1 MRAAVAPAELETNQ
15 PPAPARQRRSHTFH
29 RPWRIWIVSLLFVV
43 FGVSFAAFLTA
54 AIALPVVGQR
64 WIGIAALACAFISV
78 VSRLAAFVLSRDLH
92 CGLCHGTVMSEK
104 RCRKHADAV
113 RLRPLGY
120 RATAV
125 LSVLFTL
132 SFRCMYCGTRF
143 KLWK

>member
-1 MRAAVAPAELETNQ
+1 MRAAAAVTDLDSSRP
-15 PPAPARQRRSHTFH
+15 PARQRRSHTFH

-43 FGVSFAAFLTA
+43 FAVSFTAFLTA
-54 AIALPVVGQR
+54 AIVLPITGQR
-64 WIGIAALACAFISV
+64 WIGIAALACALVSV
-78 VSRLAAFVLSRDLH
+78 VSRFAAFVLSRDLH

-104 RCRKHADAV
+104 RCRKHTDAV